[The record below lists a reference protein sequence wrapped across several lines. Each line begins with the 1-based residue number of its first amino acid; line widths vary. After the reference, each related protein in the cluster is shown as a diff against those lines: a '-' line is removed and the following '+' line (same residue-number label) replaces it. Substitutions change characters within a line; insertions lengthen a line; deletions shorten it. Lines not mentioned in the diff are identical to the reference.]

1 VVSIIWQSPL
11 IHVVTPT
18 KGLVTSQV
26 TKTRV
31 LTKSLHSP
39 SPVWWS
45 SNHKQGHQDLIQT
58 STITTAS
65 SELPRSPRPPRC
77 CQSPRVAS
85 PSLHLSRIEHQVRMH
100 QLNLLTFNWILMT
113 WQVEW
118 WWIMLH
124 VALKTQECVYD
135 VWRVERE
142 LNWSHQGRLYRQH
155 VQ

>member
-1 VVSIIWQSPL
+1 MIWQSPL

-26 TKTRV
+26 TKTRA
-31 LTKSLHSP
+31 LTKSLRLP
-39 SPVWWS
+39 SPAWWS
-45 SNHKQGHQDLIQT
+45 SNHEQGHQDLLRA

-65 SELPRSPRPPRC
+65 SEGPRSPRPPRC
-77 CQSPRVAS
+77 CQSPRVTS
-85 PSLHLSRIEHQVRMH
+85 PSLHMSRIEHQERMH
-100 QLNLLTFNWILMT
+100 QLNLLAFTWILMT

-118 WWIMLH
+118 WWIMLL

-135 VWRVERE
+135 VWRDERE
-142 LNWSHQGRLYRQH
+142 LIWSHWGCLYRQQ